1 MDLHAR
7 LSAVAGLCLLPL
19 APLTFR
25 LAHLQV
31 MQHNRIESKVEGEIL
46 RTIEESI
53 PRADIQ
59 DRRGRLLAQSIPY
72 WSCFVERARL
82 DDKGPEL
89 TAELS
94 RLLALPEAEIR
105 RRLQQDER
113 APFIKDDLSAQEVL
127 SLNQAKFAE
136 AKLPK
141 DKKPGLNAV
150 GLALRYRRF
159 YPNEDLGRSVLGLV
173 GANQNGLSGLELTF
187 ADRLKGRPR
196 RLAYVRDGSGHAIYR
211 SAESAAG
218 LPQPLRLT
226 IDRDVQFHAEEVL
239 RQADQQFHAKGGLI
253 VVLDPDTSEVLAMA
267 TDPSDPLRN
276 VVMQDTY
283 EPGSTFKMVTAAAA
297 LNESLVKESDT
308 FFCENGIYEVS
319 PGVFIHDHEPAGTL
333 TLQGILERSSNI
345 GAAKV
350 VERVG
355 AMRFYRYSRAF
366 GFDIKTGISLPGETA
381 GEMKP
386 LTGLT
391 RVVLAA
397 SSYGYGIGVSALQ
410 VANAYNALA
419 GGGMLSEPAIVCDD
433 AAPGSAALEGQAFS
447 LPAPCRRPVR
457 VRRVISEGTARTLTR
472 MLEGV
477 VESGTGMS
485 ARIPGYRVAGKT
497 GTARKVDPRTGKY
510 STNAYMASFVGF
522 LPLSRPRWTILV
534 VIDEPKG
541 QYYGAQVSAPVFAQL
556 GRRLLTMAGVPPD
569 QPTTVA
575 ASRP

>member
-7 LSAVAGLCLLPL
+7 LSAVAVLCLLPL
-19 APLTFR
+19 APLTVR

-31 MQHNRIESKVEGEIL
+31 MQHNRIESKVEVEVL

-59 DRRGRLLAQSIPY
+59 DRRGRLLAKSVPY
-72 WSCFVERARL
+72 WSCFVGRSRLPVSRQALAGELARL
-82 DDKGPEL
+82 
-89 TAELS
+89 LS
-94 RLLALPEAEIR
+94 MTEADVS
-105 RRLQQDER
+105 RRLQGQDRER
-113 APFIKDDLSAQEVL
+113 GIKNDLEPAELIAL
-127 SLNQAKFAE
+127 SQARLAGKRLTEHGVGVRLN
-136 AKLPK
+136 
-141 DKKPGLNAV
+141 
-150 GLALRYRRF
+150 YRRF
-159 YPNEDLGRSVLGLV
+159 YPNGDLGRSVLGLV
-173 GANQNGLSGLELTF
+173 GAEQNGLSGLELTF
-187 ADRLKGRPR
+187 AERLKGRPR

-211 SAESAAG
+211 SAESAAES
-218 LPQPLRLT
+218 PQPLRLT

-239 RQADQQFHAKGGLI
+239 RQADEQFHAKGGTI

-267 TDPSDPLRN
+267 ADPADPLRN
-276 VVMQDTY
+276 VVVQDTY

-308 FFCENGIYEVS
+308 FFCENGTYEVS

-333 TLQGILERSSNI
+333 NLQGILEHSSNI

-366 GFDIKTGISLPGETA
+366 GFDIKTGVSLPGETA

-386 LTGLT
+386 LAGLT

-497 GTARKVDPRTGKY
+497 GTARKVDHRTGKY
-510 STNAYMASFVGF
+510 STSAYMASFVGF